1 MYTIEVYFVNQ
12 PDEREPF
19 KTFTC
24 EDSKLPDELSTV
36 QSFIID
42 TLNDNPNMLDA
53 VEKVIINGN
62 KFSELPTLQEILRM
76 PGYNPAVK
84 PQLLKLL
91 QKYPTVQ
98 AVCFDGHTSEYR
110 GVGGDI
116 TVYAS
121 GDKHAIYNLAES
133 ISSLYNVD
141 DEYSP
146 TYNLVS
152 TVFAGVDSGYTEILK
167 RGVDF

>member
-53 VEKVIINGN
+53 VEKVIVNGN
-62 KFSELPTLQEILRM
+62 KFSDLPTLQQIAQMSNNNPLLGVKLKRILEKYPEIL
-76 PGYNPAVK
+76 
-84 PQLLKLL
+84 KLG
-91 QKYPTVQ
+91 
-98 AVCFDGHTSEYR
+98 FDGHDMYTR
-110 GVGGDI
+110 GISGFI
-116 TVYAS
+116 TIMYNDADFYKMYAAS
-121 GDKHAIYNLAES
+121 QAIDKLYNL
-133 ISSLYNVD
+133 NVED
-141 DEYSP
+141 NDN
-146 TYNLVS
+146 TIIVLLNS
-152 TVFAGVDSGYTEILK
+152 TTDSGFLHTYV